1 MVVVLLEVIGGWGV
15 VVVIWCVGW
24 VCGMIGWDVVGILL
38 GWPMSVG
45 NVRVKV
51 VLAEVGVRMA
61 FGDWI
66 GVLVG
71 WIWVEVVSI
80 LLGLWD
86 MLVGVS
92 TGGVDCGRVEVE
104 IGLVD
109 MVDGE
114 SDGVLVNRLFSNS
127 GSDRMSK
134 RCSPSNSN

>member
-51 VLAEVGVRMA
+51 VLAEVGMA

-92 TGGVDCGRVEVE
+92 TGGVDCGREEVK

-134 RCSPSNSN
+134 RCSPPNSN

>member
-1 MVVVLLEVIGGWGV
+1 
-15 VVVIWCVGW
+15 
-24 VCGMIGWDVVGILL
+24 
-38 GWPMSVG
+38 MSAS

-80 LLGLWD
+80 VLGLRD

-114 SDGVLVNRLFSNS
+114 SDGVLVNRLFSMRQWFTIHKTRFHVFNP
-127 GSDRMSK
+127 DVARLL
-134 RCSPSNSN
+134 